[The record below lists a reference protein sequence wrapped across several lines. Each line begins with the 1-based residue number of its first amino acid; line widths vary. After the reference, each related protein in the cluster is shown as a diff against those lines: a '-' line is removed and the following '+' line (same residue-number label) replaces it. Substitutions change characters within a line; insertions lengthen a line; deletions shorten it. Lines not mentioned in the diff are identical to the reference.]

1 MANFH
6 YLLVNIF
13 SIMFPL
19 TIITILWLRKRVF
32 NWQKNKIY
40 FVLVY
45 FMVIFLC
52 ILFPYRLETGFSFDL
67 RTIPLILVILYAGYK
82 AGILLTLGLFVI
94 SYFISPSSLWV
105 HLIIYSLFTPTA
117 IFLRRYYLR
126 SSLQFKYVLFYLLTL
141 LPIVIMFGIGISMK
155 LFSVIFGFDFLFFA
169 IVYALV
175 NLLVSWSVVNT
186 IENFFAHIEMVHHF
200 RTSEKNQLV
209 ADMAASFAHEI
220 RNPMTVVHGFVQM
233 LSRGEVEPEK
243 RKIYHQ
249 LMEDELKR
257 AESILN
263 AYLSFSKPYDEEQ
276 ETILITKQLR
286 EIVEIMTPY
295 SQLNNVE
302 LHLHKNEKADQLRF
316 IANKVEFNQ
325 VFINIIKNGVE
336 SIKENG
342 QIDITV
348 EHEKRDIK
356 ISIKDTGVGMDKEQ
370 LDKLFNFYYSKKKDG
385 TGIGL
390 AVCNHIIQS
399 FRGRIKVKSE
409 EGKGAEFIILL
420 PYD

>member
-1 MANFH
+1 
-6 YLLVNIF
+6 
-13 SIMFPL
+13 
-19 TIITILWLRKRVF
+19 
-32 NWQKNKIY
+32 
-40 FVLVY
+40 
-45 FMVIFLC
+45 
-52 ILFPYRLETGFSFDL
+52 
-67 RTIPLILVILYAGYK
+67 
-82 AGILLTLGLFVI
+82 
-94 SYFISPSSLWV
+94 
-105 HLIIYSLFTPTA
+105 
-117 IFLRRYYLR
+117 
-126 SSLQFKYVLFYLLTL
+126 
-141 LPIVIMFGIGISMK
+141 
-155 LFSVIFGFDFLFFA
+155 
-169 IVYALV
+169 
-175 NLLVSWSVVNT
+175 
-186 IENFFAHIEMVHHF
+186 
-200 RTSEKNQLV
+200 
-209 ADMAASFAHEI
+209 
-220 RNPMTVVHGFVQM
+220 
-233 LSRGEVEPEK
+233 
-243 RKIYHQ
+243 
-249 LMEDELKR
+249 MEDELKR